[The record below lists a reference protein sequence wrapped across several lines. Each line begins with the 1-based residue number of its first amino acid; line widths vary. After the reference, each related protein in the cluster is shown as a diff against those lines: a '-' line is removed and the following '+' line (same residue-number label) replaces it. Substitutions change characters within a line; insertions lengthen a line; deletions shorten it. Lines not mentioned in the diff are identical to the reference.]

1 MEIKLK
7 KAERVTNYCEAGM
20 WGHVVTFQ
28 WMLKMEIK
36 LRKAEGWLA
45 TVNVR
50 DPSFQWLLQVEIK
63 LKKAEGVQWTK
74 LEGDGQKFGLKLPS
88 TAAAAGGG

>member
-1 MEIKLK
+1 M
-7 KAERVTNYCEAGM
+7 
-20 WGHVVTFQ
+20 
-28 WMLKMEIK
+28 
-36 LRKAEGWLA
+36 
-45 TVNVR
+45 NVH

-88 TAAAAGGG
+88 TAAAAAAGG